1 MPKSRNRRKA
11 GKKRKP
17 STRKRKADPPVV
29 EPPPFGSMES
39 LLHLMG
45 PDGASA
51 SSPESGAQNLV
62 YSAWELADPRDRVRK
77 AKRALEI
84 WPDCADA
91 WVLLAENMAES
102 LDEMYEFYAS
112 GVEAGERALGESA
125 FAEDVGH
132 FWGILET
139 RPYMRARLGLA
150 RVLKEMGQIDQA
162 IGHLRELLRLNP
174 GDNQGNRYLLLHW
187 FLESDRDEEAAD
199 LLEDYADDGMAEWSY
214 GRALLAW
221 RRQGDGPAADKL
233 LDAALERNGFVPA
246 YLLGRLR
253 VPKALPTTL
262 RFGGKREAMLYA
274 KDYKIF
280 WKQTP
285 GALDWLKSR
294 LGIKSS

>member
-1 MPKSRNRRKA
+1 MPKSRSTRKS

-17 STRKRKADPPVV
+17 AARKLKADSPVF
-29 EPPPFGSMES
+29 EPPPFGGMES
-39 LLHLMG
+39 LFHSMG
-45 PDGASA
+45 MGSSSA
-51 SSPESGAQNLV
+51 ASPEGRAQNLV
-62 YSAWELADPRDRVRK
+62 YSAWEMVDPGERVRT

-91 WVLLAENMAES
+91 WVLLAENLAES
-102 LDEMYEFYAS
+102 LDEIYEFYAA
-112 GVEAGERALGESA
+112 GVEAGERALGEA
-125 FAEDVGH
+125 VFAEDVGH

-150 RVLKEMGQIDQA
+150 RALKEMGRTDEA
-162 IGHLRELLRLNP
+162 VGHLRELLRLNP

-187 FLESDRDEEAAD
+187 FLENDRDEEAAD
-199 LLEDYADDGMAEWSY
+199 LLNEYADDGMAEWSY

-221 RRQGDGPAADKL
+221 RRQGAGPASDEL
-233 LDAALERNGFVPA
+233 LDAALKRNGFVPA

-274 KDYKIF
+274 QDYKAI

-294 LGIKSS
+294 LGKKTS